1 MAESKMERL
10 PLYKKVT
17 NQLREQ
23 CFASAGEM
31 LPPLRQLSQMLDVNH
46 ATVSRALR
54 DLEQEGLVEIVPRK
68 GIFSVSQAKNSENI
82 EMVVLVSEHSNL
94 LDVALRIAGG
104 MQSATRKISATK
116 GKVTT
121 NRSVLALPPFPEVER
136 FVGEL
141 KSRGTTGIV
150 CLGFGFFEGD
160 LAAQEE
166 EFLSQVAQRIPVV
179 LAGSSHP
186 NLALD
191 CVYGDPREQM
201 QEFLED
207 CYSKGLRR
215 FEYIGEHDDN
225 LLQLERRECFAHF
238 MEQNSLSWEW
248 NALKTQDTS
257 ELASHLNALPDFPEV
272 VVATNVRR
280 ALTVAL
286 EAQRRGLR
294 LPDEL
299 HILCFASLL
308 EHAQPL
314 LPYASVI
321 MMDEPEVGVRAV
333 QLLQGK
339 TTLEDNGEPVV
350 ERVPA
355 YFISGPLHQTQVLLQ
370 PLIA

>member
-1 MAESKMERL
+1 MAESKTERL

-46 ATVSRALR
+46 ATISRALR

-68 GIFSVSQAKNSENI
+68 GIFSLPQSSGNANI
-82 EMVVLVSEHSNL
+82 ELVVFVSERSNL
-94 LDVALRIAGG
+94 LDVALRMSQG
-104 MQSATRKISATK
+104 MQKACRKLSRPGMKISAS
-116 GKVTT
+116 
-121 NRSVLALPPFPEVER
+121 RSVLSVPPFPEVER

-150 CLGFGFFEGD
+150 CLGFGFLEGES
-160 LAAQEE
+160 ATQEE
-166 EFLSQVAQRIPVV
+166 EFIAQVAQKIPVV
-179 LAGSSHP
+179 LIGSPHP
-186 NLALD
+186 TLKLD
-191 CVYGDPREQM
+191 CVYGDPHVQM
-201 QEFLED
+201 QEFLEE
-207 CYSKGLRR
+207 CYARGLRR
-215 FEYIGEHDDN
+215 FEYIGDRGDN
-225 LLQLERRECFAHF
+225 LLQRERRECFSQF
-238 MEQNSLSWEW
+238 MQENDLTWEW
-248 NALKTQDTS
+248 NDLKKQDTIQ
-257 ELASHLNALPDFPEV
+257 LAAHLNSLPDFPEV

-294 LPDEL
+294 LPEDL
-299 HILCFASLL
+299 QLLCFASLL

-321 MMDEPEVGVRAV
+321 MLDEPEVGVRAV

-339 TTLEDNGEPVV
+339 TTLENNRESVV

-355 YFISGPLHQTQVLLQ
+355 HFISGLSHRIKEPLE
-370 PLIA
+370 PISA